1 MANLPLPTVYRFTSG
16 RGRME
21 FYTLE
26 KLLGALGYELWIRRK
41 KTPKKK

>member
-1 MANLPLPTVYRFTSG
+1 LPTVYRFASG

-26 KLLGALGYELWIRRK
+26 KLLGAQGYELCIRRK
-41 KTPKKK
+41 KATRKE